1 MTVPSTLE
9 ATAACGAFL
18 LVAYADGRFV
28 TIEEAR
34 FLGGVVD
41 HPAFRTIEAS
51 ALVGEYNRLNR
62 TLASDY
68 DAGETEILAA
78 IAAIAAIAG
87 VGNAVEA
94 VKVAARHAI
103 IADQALKPQEDLVLA
118 RIARALGVSPDDL

>member
-78 IAAIAAIAG
+78 IAAIAG